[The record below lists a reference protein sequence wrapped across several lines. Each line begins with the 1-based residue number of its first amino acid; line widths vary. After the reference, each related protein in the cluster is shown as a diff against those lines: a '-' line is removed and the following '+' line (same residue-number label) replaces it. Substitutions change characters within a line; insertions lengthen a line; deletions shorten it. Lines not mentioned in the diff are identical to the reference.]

1 MILNFLVE
9 FSNKICLIMRQKPD
23 TPIWVLIMKKPRS
36 PAYFARNAS
45 DAIAIFKDGNIVYA
59 THSFEELYSP
69 LNSKDRDKFSRA
81 LRDLNQALQ
90 QSGEVSTHKQMV
102 LKPGD
107 KKIDLSVYL
116 LNRTG
121 SMENHLLVLAGLSG
135 PGMELPFSI
144 SDQLPDVD
152 QMPSKTVKKNLPLAF
167 SELIGEDTHF
177 KAVLFKA
184 QKAAR
189 SDYPVLIKGESGTGK
204 EILARTIH
212 KTSRRGLKKFVDIN
226 CAAIPDQLIDSELF
240 GYEKG
245 AFTGA
250 SPGGRHGLFVEAHQG
265 TLFFDEIADA
275 SLQTQAKL
283 LRVLNEGY
291 FKRIGST
298 KNVEVDVRFISAT
311 NKDLPQLIA
320 EKRFRQDLIYRLNT
334 ITIHIPPLR
343 ERPKDIALLANFF
356 LLKHSKKK
364 QFRLQFASNCLEV
377 MKSYLWPGNV
387 RELKGVVDY
396 MVTMA
401 TGSVITEKYLPD
413 FLLSAEQ
420 QDGENDGD
428 RQQQTKTEQNAG
440 LLSLAVQNT
449 EKEVIR
455 DVLQQAKNK
464 SEAIKILGTSRRTFY
479 AKLKQYNLE

>member
-1 MILNFLVE
+1 
-9 FSNKICLIMRQKPD
+9 
-23 TPIWVLIMKKPRS
+23 MKKPNLS
-36 PAYFARNAS
+36 AHFARHTS
-45 DAIAIFKDGNIVYA
+45 DAIAILKDGIIVYA
-59 THSFEELYSP
+59 TDSFEKLYSP
-69 LNSKDRDKFSRA
+69 LKSDDREKFNRTLHA
-81 LRDLNQALQ
+81 LNQDIQ
-90 QSGEVSTHKQMV
+90 QSGDGFSHKQV
-102 LKPGD
+102 GLIPGEKEVD
-107 KKIDLSVYL
+107 IFVYL
-116 LNRTG
+116 LNKPG
-121 SMENHLLVLAGLSG
+121 SMENRLLVLAGPKG
-135 PGMELPFSI
+135 PGREMPFSMP
-144 SDQLPDVD
+144 DQQRDAD
-152 QMPSKTVKKNLPLAF
+152 QIPPKAANKKLSSAF
-167 SELIGEDTHF
+167 SELIGEDPQF
-177 KAVLFKA
+177 KAVLHKA
-184 QKAAR
+184 QKAAQ
-189 SDYPVLIKGESGTGK
+189 SNYPVLIQGESGTGK

-212 KTSRRGLKKFVDIN
+212 KTSHRSLKKFVDIN

-298 KNVEVDVRFISAT
+298 KNVEVDVRIISAT
-311 NKDLPQLIA
+311 NKDLSQLIA

-334 ITIHIPPLR
+334 ISVHIPPLR
-343 ERPKDIALLANFF
+343 ERPRDIPLLAIFF
-356 LLKHSKKK
+356 LLRHSKR
-364 QFRLQFASNCLEV
+364 QQRRLQFAANCLEV
-377 MKSYLWPGNV
+377 MKSYPWPGNV

-396 MVTMA
+396 MVTMT
-401 TGSVITEKYLPD
+401 TGSLITENYFPD
-413 FLLSAEQ
+413 FLLSAGQEHR
-420 QDGENDGD
+420 ENSED
-428 RQQQTKTEQNAG
+428 RQQQIRAEQNIG

-455 DVLQQAKNK
+455 DVLLQAKNK